1 MNPLQF
7 NDLLI
12 SFTCEF
18 LPLWNDKGSGA
29 YNAVSLWRPSTASD
43 ALGQFFPLG
52 DIATSNYLNINQR
65 KIVAV
70 VSDANKVNGTALRPP
85 NDYQLVWRDAGSGA
99 RTDLSIWQPLAPEGY
114 VAMGLVSGVGYEK
127 PSRNAARCV
136 RSDLVVSAQPAEL
149 IWSDSGS
156 GASSDF
162 SAWAIAAPE
171 AVPGEINLAPG
182 TFTGIAG
189 YTKPTLPA
197 YALRLA
203 LSTQLSEPAPPPPLT
218 GFESPTVTPTSAAPQ
233 VCQLPWFCVRDPE
246 LSPVEQLD
254 SSPIYRLE
262 RTDRHLPAGFGHN
275 TTATIQPHAWTALKG
290 EVGNHSLALAHTSS
304 VSLHSSWSANARHF
318 ELKFSANLDPAFTHT
333 QRSAKGW
340 NVSSPLEIITYVP
353 AKKAVA
359 AYLIQ
364 SEYRLLRQDGGQV
377 STTVTYTNGDQ
388 VYMSEF
394 PHDEPVHSEEPAVQP
409 PQASSELEVA
419 SHDLVDVPIAP

>member
-1 MNPLQF
+1 MTPLQF

-12 SFTCEF
+12 SFTSEF

-43 ALGQFFPLG
+43 TLGQFFPLG
-52 DIATSNYLNINQR
+52 DIATSNYRNINQR

-85 NDYQLVWRDAGSGA
+85 NDYQLLWRDAGSGA
-99 RTDLSIWQPLAPEGY
+99 RTDFSIWQPLAPDGY
-114 VAMGLVSGVGYEK
+114 VAMGLVCGVGYEK

-136 RSDLVVSAQPAEL
+136 RSDLVVSAQSAEL
-149 IWSDSGS
+149 IWSDYGS
-156 GASSDF
+156 GASKDF

-182 TFTGIAG
+182 TFTGIAS
-189 YTKPTLPA
+189 YTKPTLPT

-203 LSTQLSEPAPPPPLT
+203 FSTQLNEPAPPPPLT
-218 GFESPTVTPTSAAPQ
+218 SFENPTVTPTPSAPQ

-246 LSPVEQLD
+246 LSPIEQLE
-254 SSPIYRLE
+254 SSPTYRLE

-275 TTATIQPHAWTALKG
+275 TTVTRQPYAWTALKG

-304 VSLHSSWSANARHF
+304 VSLRSSWSAGTRHF
-318 ELKFSANLDPAFTHT
+318 ELKFSANLEPAFTHT

-340 NVSSPLEIITYVP
+340 NFSSPLEIITYVP

-377 STTVTYTNGDQ
+377 SNTVTYTNGDQ
-388 VYMSEF
+388 VYMSDF
-394 PHDEPVHSEEPAVQP
+394 PHDEPVHREEPAVKP
-409 PQASSELEVA
+409 PQASPELEVT
-419 SHDLVDVPIAP
+419 SHDLVDVPIVP